1 MVRGSKIK
9 IPWLRKNRMITREPK
24 SRKNINDHLLYHFR
38 SECVRVCWG
47 YRSRNMNNRQGSR
60 QCSKTRG
67 TSGGMISRTLLPFR
81 LNGISR
87 DDMTLFLAIVTEL
100 LGTIQSNMTKIFT
113 TKALDNMHVLILI
126 LPLCY
131 ISHRNRCTNISPMFH
146 GSLSYDR
153 LLLT

>member
-1 MVRGSKIK
+1 
-9 IPWLRKNRMITREPK
+9 
-24 SRKNINDHLLYHFR
+24 
-38 SECVRVCWG
+38 
-47 YRSRNMNNRQGSR
+47 MNNRQGSR